1 MLGNLLMDVNKL
13 SLRKNGAGGGGG
25 GVQPAAMVLSEASRG
40 ASSGLKAR
48 GTFIA
53 LRLTQSA
60 TFRQSARICRPLAA
74 HHLELTQSDLM
85 VQGRLERP

>member
-1 MLGNLLMDVNKL
+1 M
-13 SLRKNGAGGGGG
+13 
-25 GVQPAAMVLSEASRG
+25 QPAAMAKLLSEASRG

-48 GTFIA
+48 GAFIA

-74 HHLELTQSDLM
+74 RHLELTQSDLM